1 MNFVIEKIKD
11 FYLRDSRIEN
21 IFINE
26 YMPAAPG
33 DYVKVFLYGYMY
45 AEHSLPMDHRMMA
58 QQLGISETKVTDAWD
73 YWEQMGAI
81 RKLYMDEDGKVD
93 FSVEFLNLKEL
104 MYGKSDTTAVPDA
117 PQEVTLFGNE
127 SVRKMFDQMENR
139 MGRAFSTTEVKR
151 VLSWVA
157 DQKFPPELVLF
168 CVDYCLDKGKTSL
181 RYMEG
186 VLNGWAEEG
195 LMTVES
201 VTMHLA
207 EVDQRYY
214 QYRRV
219 LRALG
224 FSRNATEEEKRMMD
238 RWFDEFGYN
247 MDRVLE
253 ACARTAGIPNPNFNY
268 VNSVLLNWK
277 DDAERRGETDVNKK
291 ITVTQAQLRQY
302 YEYLRE
308 KAAEEAE
315 RRTEEIYQKIPRI
328 REIDHRA
335 GELGATLS
343 KALILG
349 DDGGQGLG
357 IHDQLED
364 LAEERAIL
372 LTEHDYEMDYTDVR
386 YTCDKCHDTGI
397 TDLGERCSCVP
408 MRMEEAEIWLKQ
420 SGDRNGKKS

>member
-1 MNFVIEKIKD
+1 MNFVKEKIKD
-11 FYLRDSRIEN
+11 FYLRDSQIEN

-26 YMPAAPG
+26 YLPAAPG
-33 DYVKVFLYGYMY
+33 DYVKVFIYGYMY
-45 AEHSLPMDHRMMA
+45 AEFGLEMNHSMMA
-58 QQLGISETKVTDAWD
+58 QQLGITEKKVNDAWE

-81 RKLYMDEDGKVD
+81 RKLYLDEDGKVD
-93 FSVEFLNLKEL
+93 FSVEFLNLKDL
-104 MYGKSDTTAVPDA
+104 MYGNSETPAAQEA

-127 SVRKMFDQMENR
+127 GVRKMFDQMENR

-157 DQKFPPELVLF
+157 DQKMPPELILF

-186 VLNGWAEEG
+186 VLKSWADEG
-195 LMTVES
+195 VMTVDS
-201 VTMHLA
+201 VSLHLA
-207 EVDQRYY
+207 DVDQRYY

-238 RWFDEFGYN
+238 CWFDEYGYN

-253 ACARTAGIPNPNFNY
+253 ACAKTAGIPNPNFNY
-268 VNSVLLNWK
+268 VNSVLTNWK
-277 DDAERRGETDVNKK
+277 DDAERRGESDVNKK
-291 ITVTQAQLRQY
+291 IIVTQAQLRQY
-302 YEYLRE
+302 YEYLRD
-308 KAAEEAE
+308 KAAREAE
-315 RRTEEIYQKIPRI
+315 SRTEEIYGRIPRI
-328 REIDHRA
+328 REIDRRTT
-335 GELGATLS
+335 ELGATLS

-349 DDGGQGLG
+349 DDGGQSLE
-357 IHDQLED
+357 IHDELEL

-372 LTEHDYEMDYTDVR
+372 LTENDFEMDYTDIK
-386 YTCDKCHDTGI
+386 YLCDKCHDTGI

-408 MRMEEAEIWLKQ
+408 ERMEEAEVWLKQ
-420 SGDRNGKKS
+420 AGDRNGKKS